1 MPSLYS
7 AAVGR
12 DLIEWDGGRLVEI
25 REKRGMTQDQLASA
39 SGIAKSR
46 IGECE
51 TGKAGEKPNPTVKT
65 LSGLARGLNVPLWV
79 LCQPTGAPIRDRS
92 VAGDD
97 GAESTVRPDPFL
109 AALLAR
115 DGVDAGTWQDD
126 MLHAVALL
134 MAALH
139 RARSADAFSG
149 ATGTTGRPPAP
160 DR

>member
-1 MPSLYS
+1 MLSLYFIGVDTPKS
-7 AAVGR
+7 
-12 DLIEWDGGRLVEI
+12 DWDGGRLVEI
-25 REKRGMTQDQLASA
+25 RRARDWTQRTLSEKAAVS
-39 SGIAKSR
+39 KSR
-46 IGECE
+46 IAAYESGDD
-51 TGKAGEKPNPTVKT
+51 PNPRIET
-65 LSGLARGLNVPLWV
+65 LSALARALNVPLWV
-79 LCQPTGAPIRDRS
+79 LCQPRGAPIRDRS